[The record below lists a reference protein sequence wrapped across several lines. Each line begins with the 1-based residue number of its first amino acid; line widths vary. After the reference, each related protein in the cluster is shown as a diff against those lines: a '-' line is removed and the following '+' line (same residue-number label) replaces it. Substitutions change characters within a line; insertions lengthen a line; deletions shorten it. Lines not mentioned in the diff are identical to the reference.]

1 MTLTLLIIWSDF
13 NNNDFLLLLQNSFL
27 RVKGWIFKHLVL
39 QVRWHPLSTLIDRFL
54 VLTDAT
60 TPVPHVFVR
69 DYIPPPPQLKRG
81 VNQIQSSQSWLKKS
95 LIFIETSKTSWKIW
109 VAQVLTISKSSIS
122 FWEVFGSNFDL
133 YVTEVI
139 NTCCTLMEV
148 SMRCATSSMRRWACA

>member
-1 MTLTLLIIWSDF
+1 MTPFQFLTRVEKGRSGICAPLQEGAKGAGLQTSVSSKSERSTISSNTKEQLLSRFLFCTHTCFDKVWHVTLTLLIIWSDF
-13 NNNDFLLLLQNSFL
+13 NNNDFLLLLQIHSFQ

-81 VNQIQSSQSWLKKS
+81 VNQIQSSQSW
-95 LIFIETSKTSWKIW
+95 
-109 VAQVLTISKSSIS
+109 
-122 FWEVFGSNFDL
+122 
-133 YVTEVI
+133 
-139 NTCCTLMEV
+139 
-148 SMRCATSSMRRWACA
+148 